1 MYAQVTRFEDSPSD
15 LEDGIAHVRDEVV
28 PVAKALSGVR
38 GLWLVDRETGE
49 RLSVLVFD
57 DEATA
62 ATLFAEVGDRRAADP
77 SRNRPAPVGSTR
89 YEIFAE
95 VLD

>member
-28 PVAKALSGVR
+28 PIARSQTGVR

-57 DEATA
+57 
-62 ATLFAEVGDRRAADP
+62 
-77 SRNRPAPVGSTR
+77 
-89 YEIFAE
+89 
-95 VLD
+95 

>member
-28 PVAKALSGVR
+28 PLAEAQSGVR

-49 RLSVLVFD
+49 RLSVMIFE
-57 DEATA
+57 DEAA
-62 ATLFAEVGDRRAADP
+62 AEALFAAVGKLRAADP
-77 SRNRPAPVGSTR
+77 DRNRPAPVGSKR
-89 YEIFAE
+89 YEIFGQA
-95 VLD
+95 LG